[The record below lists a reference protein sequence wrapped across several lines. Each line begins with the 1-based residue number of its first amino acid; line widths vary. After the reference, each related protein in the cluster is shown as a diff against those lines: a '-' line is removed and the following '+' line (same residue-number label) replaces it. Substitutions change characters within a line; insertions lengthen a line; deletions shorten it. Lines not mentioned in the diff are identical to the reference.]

1 MCLKKSIYTMLF
13 SSLTNILRAPHFN
26 GLFSCIARTPGQGG
40 SQTHWL
46 KSQRPWPLQL
56 LGHEDMLKVH
66 TLEQRVK
73 IHQGENLMEKTSICL
88 AKNAYMYIRKY
99 RIYIY
104 IIYIY
109 TIGLAEKSTV
119 SWIDTGAFSRSNL
132 LYPAT

>member
-1 MCLKKSIYTMLF
+1 MLF
-13 SSLTNILRAPHFN
+13 SSLTNVLRAPHFN

-66 TLEQRVK
+66 TLEQRVE
-73 IHQGENLMEKTSICL
+73 IHQGENLMEKTSTCL
-88 AKNAYMYIRKY
+88 AILC
-99 RIYIY
+99 
-104 IIYIY
+104 IYIY